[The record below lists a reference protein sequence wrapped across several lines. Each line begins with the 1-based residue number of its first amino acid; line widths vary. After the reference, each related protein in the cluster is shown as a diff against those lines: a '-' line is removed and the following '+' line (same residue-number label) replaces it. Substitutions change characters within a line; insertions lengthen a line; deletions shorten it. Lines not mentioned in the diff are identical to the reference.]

1 MRRSFAR
8 LAWTLLVLAPARSAA
23 QRSPA
28 VSGTLSAIAPG
39 LSLGQLYNAEP
50 GRAALYTGTVVVG
63 LLVYQ
68 YESVQV
74 SDCVG
79 VQTPCTTAPRSSTS
93 AAVGIFVALGGWVA
107 SIYDA
112 PNGARRYNAR
122 HGPDSRVSLRPTLTR
137 DAGSGHARAGLALV
151 LR

>member
-8 LAWTLLVLAPARSAA
+8 LAWTLLVVSPSWSVA

-50 GRAALYTGTVVVG
+50 GRAALYTGTVAVG

-68 YESVQV
+68 YESVQE

-79 VQTPCTTAPRSSTS
+79 SQTPCTRAPRSSTS
-93 AAVGIFVALGGWVA
+93 AAIGIFVALGGWVA

-112 PNGARRYNAR
+112 PNGARRYNAK
-122 HGPDSRVSLRPTLTR
+122 HGPDSRVSITPTLTR
-137 DAGSGHARAGLALV
+137 DANFGRPRAGLALI